1 MKKISIIFALLLLFT
16 LGGCASIR
24 RAFHAGEIA
33 KINNIRATIVTSQGD
48 VNFYLY
54 PEAAP
59 VTVANFINLAKR
71 GYYNDLKFHR
81 VVDNFM
87 VQGGDPLETGLGG
100 PGYQIEDE
108 FVDWLDFY
116 QVGML
121 AMANAGPNTGGS
133 QFFMTMYAADWLNHK
148 HTVFGEV
155 VSDADLAVIRKL
167 EVGDRIKEIR
177 FEGDVDF
184 FLALEK
190 DRVDEWN
197 TVLDENYPNL
207 KEYPV
212 KDITDP
218 EYTDK
223 YNDYKTELVRINEE
237 QEKTS
242 KPYDPSFIPSWIRY
256 VDNKYTEAQKRKG
269 IAQDSERLAE
279 HVQNSEIQAVSITI
293 SDDGTTEQ
301 TATTSSEGN
310 ATSNTNSGTTTTT
323 TTTEKDG
330 SKSTTTEDEF
340 GNVTDTDTSD
350 TDGSKMTDTNKD
362 NKNLDPSTDGDDDT
376 N

>member
-301 TATTSSEGN
+301 TATTSSEEN
-310 ATSNTNSGTTTTT
+310 ATSSTNSRTTTTT